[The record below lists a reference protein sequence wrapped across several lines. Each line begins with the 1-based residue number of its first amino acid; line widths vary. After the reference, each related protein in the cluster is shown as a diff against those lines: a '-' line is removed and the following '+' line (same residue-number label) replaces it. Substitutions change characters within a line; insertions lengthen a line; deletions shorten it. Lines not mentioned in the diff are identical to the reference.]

1 MNKREKRVRSKSC
14 WTILRPNKNGIA
26 LAFLALAIVTPARA
40 ARIKLATWNMEWLS
54 HRPLTDPSLPFDRPD
69 RGPED
74 YRFIAL
80 TLEKLAPDIIS
91 LQEVD
96 GANALTGVFKD
107 GAYQFFMTPTPI
119 AQRVVVAVRRGY
131 DVTLNPALMALNVS
145 PKGHHPLREGLDLT
159 IAIGKQHLRVLALH
173 LKTGCWEQPLNQRLH
188 ACPLLYRQLSI
199 IADWVAAQQS
209 EGVPFILI
217 GDFNRRFTYRDPA
230 FKLLSRDAKL
240 TLATEGLASPCHGGE
255 YFIDHII
262 LGAMGRAEFGSH
274 SLRVMTSMQKFD
286 AAVTSDHCP
295 VSVEIELNAVA
306 GASPTRNAAG

>member
-1 MNKREKRVRSKSC
+1 
-14 WTILRPNKNGIA
+14 
-26 LAFLALAIVTPARA
+26 
-40 ARIKLATWNMEWLS
+40 MEWLS
-54 HRPLTDPSLPFDRPD
+54 HRPLSDPSLPFDRPD

-74 YRFIAL
+74 YRHIAI
-80 TLEKLAPDIIS
+80 TLEKLAPDIIA

-96 GANALTGVFKD
+96 GADALAGLFKG

-119 AQRVVVAVRRGY
+119 AQRVVVAVRQGY

-159 IAIGKQHLRVLALH
+159 ITIGKQPLRILALH

-199 IADWVAAQQS
+199 IADWVAARQS
-209 EGVPFILI
+209 EGVPFVLI
-217 GDFNRRFTYRDPA
+217 GDFNRRFTDQDPA

-240 TLATEGLASPCHGGE
+240 TLATQGLASPCHGGE

-262 LGAMGRAEFGSH
+262 LGASGRAAFSSH
-274 SLRVMTSMQKFD
+274 SLRVMTSAQKFD
-286 AAVTSDHCP
+286 SGVTSDHCP
-295 VSVEIELNAVA
+295 VSVEINLNEMQ
-306 GASPTRNAAG
+306 GTSPAQNAAR